1 MLFDVECVQLADISI
16 SIDSIIAKLNYS
28 VQNQICFKMKYLY
41 ERKKNESEFTIPV
54 KSEIEVKG
62 NKSIYNL
69 KAELNQENPL
79 TFNNIMLSVNE
90 LTCSNIEI
98 LLYEMNVAENDDKE
112 INDELIDKE
121 NREMKYPIESKGTYF
136 MKIPKST
143 ATIKPNLKS
152 KTLKVTKQFEEE
164 FLILLPN
171 WEIGYSRISLY
182 NILSEKTMF
191 LHFQMSNCFHLFNYL
206 YKEAFQEKISDLNL
220 SGQNLTPKNSKL
232 DLGIEKVSSH
242 RSEINFGKILSN
254 ANSQKGDDKNKKK
267 DNKKLGNNV
276 VLKIFDERLPI
287 TFKETIYH
295 NGKVIG
301 EIEGNITIKHIP
313 LLKQVSCGCHTER
326 GLDLN
331 TNYYNISSLSE
342 AATKNELPKELE
354 FIENQNGELT
364 QSILNFTLKQNTFSY
379 KELNNHLTDV
389 LKSFINPLNYADKD
403 GHYRYDIKTEYG
415 RLKAPEILLNVGLT
429 IVNSMDGFN
438 KEQRQL
444 CFQILNLINLRG
456 ELTLKS
462 LSLFT
467 ILGKNEE
474 QNKQQI
480 KVIEIFLEYMM
491 KLLDNTLQKF
501 NKKFNDEQT
510 KQFISSFLAIAYFR
524 IPLFQNEFLKSLNP
538 NYKANKADIILMG
551 SYNYIFDWKELFY
564 TKIARIKEINF
575 EEKSKKLTEIL
586 NNCNWRNRISL
597 KGLGYYNII
606 EQFEPYLL
614 TKFEKSEDVSLE
626 NVPGISV
633 IKDSIIEDLESK
645 AIYSYPTSLIKLL
658 GIFIYNPNDVNKF
671 YKIIINRTNAYDSP
685 SVFMVVKILDYF
697 FSVSQKNEVL
707 SSFGYKFD
715 FNLLKAPFSIILEI
729 DNALCIAKYLWL
741 YYKNAE
747 KMSIIHLCEV
757 LTDLFQNRFF
767 SLFFHWSWQVREMFY
782 HLLLYTVSYKIK
794 GKNYLTEKKTIIEER
809 MNALKKNDEEGFYKS
824 FKNNYYEQM
833 KSKIIT
839 DYYEKAR
846 SIEVIRST
854 LRKEKKEQIYN
865 ECFTYEAKGLEGLTN
880 ENRKVVLD
888 GIFQYEQVEK
898 NFKIWEKENRNNPQP
913 QLPELDVVPPKDDY
927 TEYTTTNVDR
937 W

>member
-1 MLFDVECVQLADISI
+1 
-16 SIDSIIAKLNYS
+16 
-28 VQNQICFKMKYLY
+28 
-41 ERKKNESEFTIPV
+41 
-54 KSEIEVKG
+54 
-62 NKSIYNL
+62 
-69 KAELNQENPL
+69 
-79 TFNNIMLSVNE
+79 
-90 LTCSNIEI
+90 
-98 LLYEMNVAENDDKE
+98 
-112 INDELIDKE
+112 
-121 NREMKYPIESKGTYF
+121 
-136 MKIPKST
+136 
-143 ATIKPNLKS
+143 
-152 KTLKVTKQFEEE
+152 
-164 FLILLPN
+164 
-171 WEIGYSRISLY
+171 
-182 NILSEKTMF
+182 
-191 LHFQMSNCFHLFNYL
+191 
-206 YKEAFQEKISDLNL
+206 
-220 SGQNLTPKNSKL
+220 
-232 DLGIEKVSSH
+232 
-242 RSEINFGKILSN
+242 
-254 ANSQKGDDKNKKK
+254 
-267 DNKKLGNNV
+267 
-276 VLKIFDERLPI
+276 
-287 TFKETIYH
+287 
-295 NGKVIG
+295 
-301 EIEGNITIKHIP
+301 
-313 LLKQVSCGCHTER
+313 
-326 GLDLN
+326 
-331 TNYYNISSLSE
+331 
-342 AATKNELPKELE
+342 
-354 FIENQNGELT
+354 
-364 QSILNFTLKQNTFSY
+364 
-379 KELNNHLTDV
+379 
-389 LKSFINPLNYADKD
+389 
-403 GHYRYDIKTEYG
+403 
-415 RLKAPEILLNVGLT
+415 
-429 IVNSMDGFN
+429 
-438 KEQRQL
+438 
-444 CFQILNLINLRG
+444 
-456 ELTLKS
+456 
-462 LSLFT
+462 
-467 ILGKNEE
+467 
-474 QNKQQI
+474 
-480 KVIEIFLEYMM
+480 
-491 KLLDNTLQKF
+491 
-501 NKKFNDEQT
+501 
-510 KQFISSFLAIAYFR
+510 
-524 IPLFQNEFLKSLNP
+524 
-538 NYKANKADIILMG
+538 MG

-741 YYKNAE
+741 YYKNAD

-767 SLFFHWSWQVREMFY
+767 ALFFHWSWQVREMFY

-794 GKNYLTEKKTIIEER
+794 GKNYLTEKKTIVEER
-809 MNALKKNDEEGFYKS
+809 MKALKKNDEEGFYKS
-824 FKNNYYEQM
+824 FQNNYYEQM

-865 ECFTYEAKGLEGLTN
+865 ECFTYEAKGLEGLTS

-898 NFKIWEKENRNNPQP
+898 DFKIWEKENRNNPEP
-913 QLPELDVVPPKDDY
+913 KLPELDVVPPKDDY